1 MPGHSKWSEIK
12 RRKGLTET
20 RDQARRASLRMIAN
34 GERPT
39 YRPQIQPDGDFFLIR
54 IPELDIATQARHRGE
69 VSSMARDC
77 IATWL
82 GVDGQAFD
90 IELDDGTGVV

>member
-1 MPGHSKWSEIK
+1 MAGHSKWSEIK
-12 RRKGLTET
+12 RQKGLTET
-20 RDQARRASLRMIAN
+20 RDLARRASLQQIAR
-34 GERPT
+34 GERPL
-39 YRPQIQPDGDFFLIR
+39 YRPHVQPDGDCVLIR

-82 GVDGQAFD
+82 GVDRESFD
-90 IELDDGTGVV
+90 IELDERGYIV

>member
-1 MPGHSKWSEIK
+1 MWSEIK

-20 RDQARRASLRMIAN
+20 RDRARQATLRMIAR
-34 GERPT
+34 GERPLF
-39 YRPQIQPDGDFFLIR
+39 RPRVEPDGNLFFIR

-69 VSSMARDC
+69 VASMARDC

-82 GVDGQAFD
+82 SAEGDSFD
-90 IELDDGTGVV
+90 IEVDDP